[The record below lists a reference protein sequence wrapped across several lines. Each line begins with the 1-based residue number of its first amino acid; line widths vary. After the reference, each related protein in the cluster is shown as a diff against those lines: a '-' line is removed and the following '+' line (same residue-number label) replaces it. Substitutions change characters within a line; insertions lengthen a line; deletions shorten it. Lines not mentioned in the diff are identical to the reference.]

1 MSTEDTG
8 PALYAIGAL
17 ASLSPVQK
25 ALPEAARAALAKL
38 QAGSPEEVQASQ
50 AKPTEA
56 DRQAMGMAHELVP
69 PWDLEGLARL
79 SRSSSALRPCIGA
92 YAVMGPGFGWQLK
105 PVIDVASPGAEDR
118 VKAAMIGDR
127 LLRSAGPGGV
137 PFEEPT
143 PEDVAAFT
151 LAIEREMAIEEP
163 RLKRFLDHC
172 AIDRGLTQLRK
183 ERTHEQE
190 STGNAYW
197 EVLRRRNG
205 PNGSLD
211 GTPAYYRPV
220 PSTTVRLR
228 RIDDEPTMWKWRE
241 RVSLLR
247 FEEVEIPWRF
257 RSFVQRVHGMD
268 TTYFREHGD
277 LRPRGARTGRV
288 YATMAELEA
297 SGEPLAT
304 ELVHWRIFD
313 PDTPYGVPR
322 WISSEFS
329 VGGIQEA
336 ERLNYYYFDGRA
348 IPPGILAVSG
358 GKLKEGAAQTI
369 EKVLTERAAG
379 RAAFYSM
386 LVLEATATGDASA
399 ARCRIEWIPL
409 TDGSEKDGRFLEYQ
423 RQEGIK
429 VQTQFRLPDLLT
441 GRSQEANKA
450 QAEAAL
456 RFTEQQVFQPLRED
470 EDEWWNRR
478 VLPDLGIKW
487 WTFRTNSAVASD
499 PAQQMD
505 LIVKAAK
512 DARGLV
518 GAEVRE
524 LIGEVFNRKFPP
536 IDEPWTKLPF
546 ELALQGIQPIE
557 GAPSETAEATPVSA
571 GQAGNILQRAAQVAT
586 QLRGLA
592 AADFGE
598 EMEKA
603 RREAAEPIVLS
614 EEDWKQLVERQG

>member
-1 MSTEDTG
+1 MATEDTG

-25 ALPEAARAALAKL
+25 ALPEEVRAAQAKL
-38 QAGSPEEVQASQ
+38 RAGAPDDVQASQ

-56 DRQAMGMAHELVP
+56 DRQAMGMAQELVP

-79 SRSSSALRPCIGA
+79 ARSSSALRPCISA
-92 YAVMGPGFGWQLK
+92 YSIMGPGFGWQLK
-105 PVIDVASPGAEDR
+105 PVIDVTSPGASDR
-118 VKAAMIGDR
+118 VKTAMVGDR
-127 LLRSAGPGGV
+127 LLAASEPGGPPFV
-137 PFEEPT
+137 PPTDEE
-143 PEDVAAFT
+143 VAAQKNS
-151 LAIEREMAIEEP
+151 IEREMATEEP

-183 ERTHEQE
+183 ERTQEQE
-190 STGNAYW
+190 SIGCAYW

-211 GTPAYYRPV
+211 GTPAYFRPV

-228 RIDDEPTMWKWRE
+228 RIDDEAVLWKRQE

-304 ELVHWRIFD
+304 EIVHWRIFD

-322 WISSEFS
+322 WISAEFS

-478 VLPDLGIKW
+478 ILPDLGIKW

-512 DARGLV
+512 EARGLV
-518 GAEVRE
+518 GGEVRE
-524 LIGEVFNRKFPP
+524 LLGEVFNRKFPP
-536 IDEPWTKLPF
+536 IDENWTKLPF
-546 ELALQGIQPIE
+546 DLALQGIQPIE
-557 GAPSETAEATPVSA
+557 SETADATPVSA
-571 GQAGNILQRAAQVAT
+571 GQAGNLLQRAAQVAA

-592 AADFGE
+592 DADFGE
-598 EMEKA
+598 EMNKA
-603 RREAAEPIVLS
+603 RRAAAEPIVLS
-614 EEDWKQLVERQG
+614 EEEWKQLVERQG